1 MLRLDNSA
9 LLDFDKMSEI
19 VVLTNND
26 NDISIYPTSK
36 LLKIKPGFIVGYNF
50 YSRDNGLNGIPVK
63 SEDVLKFNKDQL
75 SDDVKIYVFQGC
87 ATKPIELFP
96 IITDEDDDASESQYI
111 HRNPSIEYIGR
122 GQTMP
127 LAYEGD
133 KYFTDHILLLK
144 PNNAYEIR
152 FSEDTDIFEQT
163 IKAGEPLYAIYGKYL
178 PLRKVLIFA
187 TIINGDPQGFVITPN
202 MGCTIA
208 KCARECDNNEI
219 ELDQGE

>member
-9 LLDFDKMSEI
+9 LLDFDKVSTTI
-19 VVLTNND
+19 VVLTNNG
-26 NDISIYPTSK
+26 NDISIHPTIT

-50 YSRDNGLNGIPVK
+50 YSRRDGIPVE

-96 IITDEDDDASESQYI
+96 IITDDDDVSESKYI
-111 HRNPSIEYIGR
+111 HRNPSIEYIGH

-133 KYFTDHILLLK
+133 DYFTDHIVLLEQ
-144 PNNAYEIR
+144 NNAYEIR
-152 FSEDTDIFEQT
+152 FTEDTDMFEQT
-163 IKAGEPLYAIYGKYL
+163 FKAGEPLYAIYGRYDDQENE
-178 PLRKVLIFA
+178 LIFT
-187 TIINGDPQGFVITPN
+187 TIINGNPQGFVITTY

-208 KCARECDNNEI
+208 KCARECDHNEI
-219 ELDQGE
+219 ELYQGK